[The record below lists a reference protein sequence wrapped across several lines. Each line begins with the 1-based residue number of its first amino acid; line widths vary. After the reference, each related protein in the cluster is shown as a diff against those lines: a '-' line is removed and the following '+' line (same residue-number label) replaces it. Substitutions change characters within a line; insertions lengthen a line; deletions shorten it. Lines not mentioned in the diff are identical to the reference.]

1 MLASI
6 LHVQPLTVRPRG
18 GLDAGRGGVNAPW
31 GVAMSPIPRLSA
43 EEEAAVIKHVQL
55 ALKTFKQLEC
65 EPDCEPALR
74 LVTVADGG

>member
-1 MLASI
+1 
-6 LHVQPLTVRPRG
+6 
-18 GLDAGRGGVNAPW
+18 
-31 GVAMSPIPRLSA
+31 MSPIPRLSA